1 MRMRRSRVLAKLRGG
16 GVASCIKLNMT
27 DPRAAEIAA
36 LSGFDCIWL
45 CTEHVSNTW
54 REIEDQI
61 RAAKM
66 FDVDTVVRVSR
77 GCYSD
82 MIRPL
87 EIDAAGIMVPH
98 VISAEEAE
106 QVVRQTR
113 FHPLGRRALDGG
125 NADAGYTQVPCSEYL
140 SQANEQRF
148 VILQIEDVEAM
159 DELEKIAEVRGV
171 DMLFSGALDF
181 SHSLGIPGQM
191 DNPRIKDAARRIAEV
206 ARKHGKFAG
215 AIACP
220 KKLREMIDM
229 GYQFL
234 SVGADI
240 VSLTQD
246 FGRLAKAFHQETVSP
261 VK

>member
-1 MRMRRSRVLAKLRGG
+1 MRMRCSRVLAKLRAG

-54 REIEDQI
+54 RDLEEQI

-66 FDVDTVVRVSR
+66 YDVDTVVRVTR

-98 VISAEEAE
+98 IMSAEEAE

-125 NADAGYTQVPCSEYL
+125 NADAGYTQVPCSDYL
-140 SQANEQRF
+140 TQANEQRF
-148 VILQIEDVEAM
+148 VIVQIEDFEAM
-159 DELEKIAEVRGV
+159 DELEKIAEVRGI
-171 DMLFSGALDF
+171 DMLFFGALDF
-181 SHSLGIPGQM
+181 SHSLGIPGQV
-191 DNPRIKDAARRIAEV
+191 DNPRIKDTARRIAEV

-215 AIACP
+215 AVTS
-220 KKLREMIDM
+220 LDNLQVMTDM

-234 SVGADI
+234 SVGADV

-246 FGRLAKAFHQETVSP
+246 FCRLVKGFHQQTTAL